1 MYENMYI
8 NDVVFVLNSYLDFF
22 FCGAPTFSIA
32 SHLTASLF
40 LGNMYH
46 NPSGFIHL
54 RDGHVG
60 QYRPLLSTENDITV
74 SKGWRNEESQ
84 CTYFLG
90 WAMWARRHFDVNFS
104 QQQSAVLATMA
115 APWDEWNWIGGWNI
129 LKFQSTDLIWI
140 AYTKSTLQLICCSL
154 ASGVAPC

>member
-22 FCGAPTFSIA
+22 FCGAPTFSMA

-74 SKGWRNEESQ
+74 SKG
-84 CTYFLG
+84 
-90 WAMWARRHFDVNFS
+90 
-104 QQQSAVLATMA
+104 
-115 APWDEWNWIGGWNI
+115 
-129 LKFQSTDLIWI
+129 
-140 AYTKSTLQLICCSL
+140 
-154 ASGVAPC
+154 